1 MTLKQR
7 AVVEKIANGYEA
19 RAAECE
25 NTRWS
30 PVSHH
35 KALRACLE
43 AADRATLSV
52 LEIAMLDHATDR
64 LRMAAQRN
72 IDAGQETSAG
82 YDTRQA
88 DKIQDFIKS
97 RIGGA

>member
-35 KALRACLE
+35 KALRACLA
-43 AADRATLSV
+43 AADRATLSEEEHE
-52 LEIAMLDHATDR
+52 LMSRLRGLATDMPYSGR
-64 LRMAAQRN
+64 RTKTICD
-72 IDAGQETSAG
+72 IDAF
-82 YDTRQA
+82 TR
-88 DKIQDFIKS
+88 
-97 RIGGA
+97 RRTGGAK